1 MKRALLTLVLLA
13 FAGGCT
19 PTPEAVCKKLEEL
32 GEKEKGSFKL
42 STSKCLKSMNELKE
56 RDPDAYKCA
65 AKTIVKLS
73 NLDTAFLALSVCDK
87 NKPKKS
93 KSADDD
99 DDKGKKKSSDDD
111 DDSPKKKKS
120 SDDD

>member
-1 MKRALLTLVLLA
+1 MKRALVTVLLLA
-13 FAGGCT
+13 FVGGCT
-19 PTPEAVCKKLEEL
+19 PTPETVCKKLEEL

-42 STSKCLKSMNELKE
+42 STSKCLKNLNELKE

-65 AKTIVKLS
+65 AKTIVKLDS
-73 NLDTAFLALSVCDK
+73 LDAAFLALSVCDK
-87 NKPKKS
+87 DKPKKK

-99 DDKGKKKSSDDD
+99 DDKPS
-111 DDSPKKKKS
+111 KKKKS